1 MPKGRAKGQGLIS
14 LFVCMGFGCNA
25 VGVTG
30 CRIIDSRRER
40 LIAMITN
47 AFVPCNG
54 RFPILIAMVSIFLV
68 SRGGFVGGI
77 WSALVIMALIL
88 VSIIATFGASK
99 LLSRTFLRGEPSAFT
114 LELPP
119 YRTPKVWQVIVRSV
133 FDRTLF
139 VLGRAVAI
147 AAPAGLVLWLLANIA
162 VGDTTL
168 LVAVSDSLNGVG
180 AFFGMDGAILL
191 GFILALPANEIAI
204 PIMLMIYTRG
214 GALVEYASLSELH
227 HLLTSNGWTMTTAI
241 CVSLFTIFHF
251 PCSTTLLTI
260 KKESG
265 KWRWAVLAAVLP
277 TVIGLALCFSVRIIS
292 DLIGNLL

>member
-1 MPKGRAKGQGLIS
+1 
-14 LFVCMGFGCNA
+14 MGFGCNA

-30 CRIIDSRRER
+30 CRIIDSKRER

-54 RFPILIAMVSIFLV
+54 RFPILIAMVSIFIV
-68 SRGGFVGGI
+68 SGGGFVNGI
-77 WSALVIMALIL
+77 WSALVVLALIL
-88 VSIIATFGASK
+88 VSIIATLGASK
-99 LLSRTFLRGEPSAFT
+99 LLSHTFLRGEPSAYT

-139 VLGRAVAI
+139 VLGRAVLI
-147 AAPAGLVLWLLANIA
+147 AAPAGLVLWLLANIT
-162 VGDTTL
+162 VGDSSL
-168 LVAVSDSLNGVG
+168 LVVISDSLNRVG

-214 GALVEYASLSELH
+214 GALVEYASLSELRL
-227 HLLTSNGWTMTTAI
+227 LLTSNGWTLTTAI

-265 KWRWAVLAAVLP
+265 KWRWAVLAALLP
-277 TVIGLALCFSVRIIS
+277 TALGLVLCLCVRLLS
-292 DLIGNLL
+292 DAIAVL